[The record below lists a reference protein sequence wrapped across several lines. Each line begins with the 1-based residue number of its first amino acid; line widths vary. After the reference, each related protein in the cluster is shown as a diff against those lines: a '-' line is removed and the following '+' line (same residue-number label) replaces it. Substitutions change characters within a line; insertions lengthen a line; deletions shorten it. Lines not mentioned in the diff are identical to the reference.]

1 MDRPTDSTDPPIS
14 SGRLLQMTDTVT
26 SEELQWMVLD
36 RAQLPADC
44 SGFELLREE
53 RLDNEAM
60 AKHSGGRQTTASLAE
75 LGRTSGYARAFAVPQ
90 GAPTLREEPAEV
102 LEVATVAH
110 LFERPQDVDRW
121 IDEVFIRGFR
131 DRVGAEEP
139 DGAKLTGVETLEV
152 GGFHERAAALLVV
165 HEAPEGTVL
174 ASTVVDFRLGRL
186 LGVAYVVAKRDK
198 AYVELATE
206 LGAALERQMV
216 RVVLDA

>member
-1 MDRPTDSTDPPIS
+1 MEPPSDPTSQ
-14 SGRLLQMTDTVT
+14 LLRMTGTVT

-60 AKHSGGRQTTASLAE
+60 AKHSGGRQTVASLAE

-102 LEVATVAH
+102 LEVATVVH
-110 LFERPQDVDRW
+110 LFEQPKDVDRW
-121 IDEVFIRGFR
+121 IDEVFVGGFR
-131 DRVGAEEP
+131 DRVGAEEQ
-139 DGAKLTGVETLEV
+139 DGSRLTGVETLQV
-152 GGFHERAAALLVV
+152 SGFHERAVALLVV

-186 LGVAYVVAKRDK
+186 LGVAYVVAKRDR
-198 AYVELATE
+198 AFVELATE

>member
-1 MDRPTDSTDPPIS
+1 MDSPSDPAS
-14 SGRLLQMTDTVT
+14 QLLRMTDAVT

-36 RAQLPADC
+36 RAQLPAEC
-44 SGFELLREE
+44 SSFELLREE

-60 AKHSGGRQTTASLAE
+60 AKHSGGRQTVASLAD

-102 LEVATVAH
+102 LEVATVVH

-121 IDEVFIRGFR
+121 IDEVFVAGFR
-131 DRVGAEEP
+131 DRVGDEDP
-139 DGAKLTGVETLEV
+139 DGARLMGVETLEV
-152 GGFHERAAALLVV
+152 SGFHERSAALLVI
-165 HEAPEGTVL
+165 HEAPESTVL
-174 ASTVVDFRLGRL
+174 ASTIVDFRLGRL

>member
-1 MDRPTDSTDPPIS
+1 MDSPTDSTS
-14 SGRLLQMTDTVT
+14 QLLQMTDTVT

-36 RAQLPADC
+36 HAQLPADC
-44 SGFELLREE
+44 SIFELLREE
-53 RLDNEAM
+53 RLDNETM
-60 AKHSGGRQTTASLAE
+60 AKHSGGRQTAASLAD

-102 LEVATVAH
+102 LEVATVVH

-121 IDEVFIRGFR
+121 IDEVFIAGFR

-139 DGAKLTGVETLEV
+139 DGARLTGVETLKV
-152 GGFHERAAALLVV
+152 SGFHERAAALLVV
-165 HEAPEGTVL
+165 HEAPESTVL
-174 ASTVVDFRLGRL
+174 ASTIVDFRLGRL
-186 LGVAYVVAKRDK
+186 LGVAYVVAKRDH

-216 RVVLDA
+216 RVVLDT